1 MSVERRSGQNNYLD
15 GGDIETDLFDLQP
28 NKRFGVG
35 IFDSSSIVNYKPGSI
50 EEAYLKF
57 RANVYIDEAGILDN
71 NEKRSDG
78 TELDSDDE
86 RSAHII
92 AFENKIGALAIIGC
106 MRLLEKNEN
115 HYNPLPIEIFFPE
128 IFSDPLPIG
137 SKESSR
143 FIVSY
148 KNIAMKSLIKR
159 RILISSVAYTS
170 LDTNN
175 PVYAV
180 VEDNL
185 KRDLAIFGVPLEEI
199 GPKKMIEKYHS
210 INYPI
215 KINQHEFA
223 NRLGKEAISQIDTDF
238 GSISYF
244 GNIKANK

>member
-1 MSVERRSGQNNYLD
+1 MSVEGKFSQNNL
-15 GGDIETDLFDLQP
+15 GGGLIRTELFAMHP

-35 IFDSSSIVNYKPGSI
+35 IYDADSIVNYKPDSL

-57 RANVYIDEAGILDN
+57 RANIYVDETGILDSS
-71 NEKRSDG
+71 EKRPDG

-86 RSAHII
+86 RSTHII
-92 AFENKIGALAIIGC
+92 AFENRLGELAIVGC
-106 MRLLEKNEN
+106 MRLPEKSKE
-115 HYNPLPIEIFFPE
+115 HDELLPIELFFPE
-128 IFSDPLPIG
+128 LFSDSLPIG

-148 KNIAMKSLIKR
+148 ENIAIRSLIKR
-159 RILISSVAYTS
+159 RILMSSVAYTS

-185 KRDLAIFGVPLEEI
+185 KRDLAAFGVPLQEI

-215 KINQHEFA
+215 RIDQHEFA
-223 NRLGKEAISQIDTDF
+223 DRLGRAAISQIDTEF
-238 GSISYF
+238 GAISYF
-244 GNIKANK
+244 GSMKGLE